1 MVMLSM
7 SLNSPMS
14 WPSKAAQMS
23 ATKICA
29 RLRMRS
35 EDFEEKECVS
45 LKQENE
51 EARVLTSCEAEREE
65 DSIKAVGEQEN
76 F

>member
-1 MVMLSM
+1 
-7 SLNSPMS
+7 
-14 WPSKAAQMS
+14 
-23 ATKICA
+23 
-29 RLRMRS
+29 MRS

-76 F
+76 LWGGLGGIWKERRRYEIGKTKRERVDGLTS